1 MRNRLFFILAVCM
14 YANLWS
20 ASSWGFDIQYPGEA
34 GFFIGMPM
42 VYVITA
48 EDDENFG
55 QEGIFTFG
63 QDLIT
68 IDGVEYYDSVFNSP
82 SGDSHFYFGIDPV
95 KGDLTQKRIILGE
108 TEIDLDPAL
117 TAIHY
122 PLSPGDSWS
131 EETDLTATELE
142 IPGLGKLPFPVLIKG
157 LEAETKVSSM
167 SITVPAGE
175 FDTLLVESTYTGSI
189 LGIPV
194 TLIQRTWLSESNI
207 VIKRNFEFNK
217 PTQLSFYDIELSK
230 LPPSSVSYS
239 SQIATTWAN
248 IKIGY

>member
-1 MRNRLFFILAVCM
+1 MRNRLFCILAVCM
-14 YANLWS
+14 YASLWS
-20 ASSWGFDIQYPGEA
+20 ASSWAFDIQYPGEP

-48 EDDENFG
+48 EDDKNFG

-68 IDGVEYYDSVFNSP
+68 IDGVEYYDSIFESP
-82 SGDSHFYFGIDPV
+82 SGVSHFFFGIDPV
-95 KGDLTQKRIILGE
+95 KGDLTQKRLTLGE
-108 TEIDLDPAL
+108 TEIDMDPAI

-122 PLSPGDSWS
+122 PLSPGDSWA
-131 EETDLTATELE
+131 EETELTARKLE
-142 IPGLGKLPFPVLIKG
+142 ILGLELPDPISVKG

-175 FDTLLVESTYTGSI
+175 FDTLLVESTYTGLL
-189 LGIPV
+189 LGVLPV
-194 TLIQRTWLSESNI
+194 TLVQRTWLSASNL
-207 VIKRNFEFNK
+207 VIKRNFEFTK
-217 PTQLSFYDIELSK
+217 PTRVSFYDIELSE

-239 SQIATTWAN
+239 SQITTTWAN
-248 IKIGY
+248 IKTGN

>member
-14 YANLWS
+14 FASLWCV
-20 ASSWGFDIQYPGEA
+20 SSPAFDIQYPGEP

-55 QEGIFTFG
+55 QEGTFVFG

-68 IDGVEYYDSVFNSP
+68 IGGVEYYDSVFDSP
-82 SGDSHFYFGIDPV
+82 SGVSHFYFGIDPI
-95 KGDLTQKRIILGE
+95 KGDLMQKGLTLGE
-108 TEIDLDPAL
+108 TEIDLDPAI

-122 PLSPGDSWS
+122 PLSPGDSWA

-167 SITVPAGE
+167 SITVSAGE

-194 TLIQRTWLSESNI
+194 TLVQRTWLSESNI
-207 VIKRNFEFNK
+207 TVKRNFEFIK

-248 IKIGY
+248 IKIGN